1 MVPSSVLIA
10 MNFIL
15 SVLETSDGS
24 LRKKRWLL
32 PETRF
37 LLSDDE
43 FLYPDLSRVFE
54 AWLVPPQRA
63 PLFGIVKTLDTLILL
78 QMDQEYKSR
87 EMQII

>member
-15 SVLETSDGS
+15 SVLETSDGP

-54 AWLVPPQRA
+54 AWLIPPQGSWQI
-63 PLFGIVKTLDTLILL
+63 LEYGHLL
-78 QMDQEYKSR
+78 QYPVVR
-87 EMQII
+87 FLRL

>member
-54 AWLVPPQRA
+54 AWLIPPQGSWQI
-63 PLFGIVKTLDTLILL
+63 LEYGHLLILL
-78 QMDQEYKSR
+78 
-87 EMQII
+87 IIL

>member
-32 PETRF
+32 SKTRF

-54 AWLVPPQRA
+54 ACGFSAFIV
-63 PLFGIVKTLDTLILL
+63 GIMGLAVLAMLL
-78 QMDQEYKSR
+78 R
-87 EMQII
+87 